1 MTLVENAIEIEAA
14 AFRLPKDIAIAGARE
29 ARAEI
34 RAGRYRDVTSRA
46 APGIVQANLAILPIE
61 YAADFLRFCQ
71 LNPKS
76 CPLIGMSSEPGDP
89 KLPMLGEDIDVRT
102 DLSRYRVFHDGV
114 ETDEA
119 TDIGKYWRDDLV
131 AFALGCSISF
141 EWALLD
147 SGVPLR
153 RYEYDTGVC
162 SAYITNIE
170 TIPAGRFH
178 GPVVV
183 SMRSFTAANA
193 IRAIQITSRYPNV
206 HGAPVHLGDPAAIGI
221 ADLGKPDFGDKST
234 IPEGDVPV
242 YWACGITPQVVVGE
256 VKPSFCITH
265 KPGHMLIT
273 DRLNAEMVSL

>member
-1 MTLVENAIEIEAA
+1 MNLAANAIETEAA
-14 AFRLPKDIAIAGARE
+14 ASRLPKDIAIAGARE

-34 RAGRYRDVTSRA
+34 RAGRHRDVTSRI
-46 APGIVQANLAILPIE
+46 APGIVQANLAILPVE
-61 YAADFLRFCQ
+61 YAGDFLRFCQ
-71 LNPKS
+71 LNPKP
-76 CPLIGMSSEPGDP
+76 CPVIGMSSKPGDP

-102 DLSRYRVFHDGV
+102 DLPRYRVFHDGV
-114 ETDEA
+114 ETDEV
-119 TDIGKYWRDDLV
+119 TDIGKYWRDDLI

-147 SGVPLR
+147 AGVPLR

-170 TIPAGRFH
+170 TTPAGRFH

-193 IRAIQITSRYPNV
+193 IRAIQISSRFPNV
-206 HGAPVHLGDPAAIGI
+206 HGAPVHLGNPAAIGI
-221 ADLGKPDFGDKST
+221 ADLDKPDFGDKST

-242 YWACGITPQVVVGE
+242 FWACGITPQVVVEE

-265 KPGHMLIT
+265 KSGHMLIT
-273 DRLNAEMVSL
+273 DRLNAEMASL